1 MRKIIYAALLTISV
15 VLAGCFDITE
25 EIFLDKNGSGRYV
38 SIIDMRQMKDMMAML
53 KTMAPDS
60 AKGNDDGGMGELK
73 GLDSLEN
80 MWKGLEGIRGITD
93 VKREKKEEWIFQISF
108 RFANMASL
116 NEAMTKRKSTDSGQV
131 VQATGNFYSFKPG
144 AFACN
149 DTTMAGMNELFKGNK
164 AADASTNSDSL
175 QMAMTMMK
183 SLMGDMKYT
192 CIYHL
197 PGKVSSYSNKKA
209 KLSEDGKT
217 LTLALDLMDESDSA
231 KTIVNEI
238 KYK

>member
-1 MRKIIYAALLTISV
+1 MRKIIYAALVTISV
-15 VLAGCFDITE
+15 ILAGCFDITE
-25 EIFLDKNGSGRYV
+25 EIFLEKNGSGKYV
-38 SIIDMRQMKDMMAML
+38 SVIDMRQMKDMMAML

-60 AKGNDDGGMGELK
+60 LKGKDDGGMGDMK

-93 VKREKKEEWIFQISF
+93 VRREKKEEWVFQISF
-108 RFANMASL
+108 KFANMAAL
-116 NEAMTKRKSTDSGQV
+116 NEAMTKRKSSDSGQV
-131 VQATGNFYSFKPG
+131 QTAGNFYTFKPG
-144 AFACN
+144 VFANN
-149 DTTMAGMNELFKGNK
+149 DTSMAGMNELFKGNK
-164 AADASTNSDSL
+164 MGGADPNSDSL

-183 SLMGDMKYT
+183 SMMGDMKYT

-197 PGKVSSYSNKKA
+197 PGKVTSYSNKKA